1 MTLVHQGPNG
11 TVTIPES
18 VLVEI
23 AARAAESV
31 AGVRVRRKRTIDV
44 EAKLVR
50 LEIDAPRTAPLVE
63 TGAAVQEAVAAALE
77 TMCGLPARVDVA
89 VEELA

>member
-11 TVTIPES
+11 TVSIPET
-18 VLVEI
+18 VLAEI

-31 AGVRVRRKRTIDV
+31 AGVRVRRKRTVDV
-44 EAKLVR
+44 EARLVR
-50 LEIDAPRTAPLVE
+50 LEIDAPRTAPLTE
-63 TGAAVQEAVAAALE
+63 TGEAVQDAVATALE
-77 TMCGLPARVDVA
+77 RMCGLAARVDVA

>member
-1 MTLVHQGPNG
+1 MTLVHQSANG
-11 TVTIPES
+11 TVTIPEP

-31 AGVRVRRKRTIDV
+31 AGVRVRRKRVVDV
-44 EAKLVR
+44 DATLVR
-50 LEIDAPRTAPLVE
+50 RTAPLVE
-63 TGAAVQEAVAAALE
+63 TGAAVQDAVATALVD
-77 TMCGLPARVDVA
+77 MCGLAARVDVA